1 MEVKIKSMKYSD
13 FKDNES
19 IEKMVEE
26 LRASGTNVV
35 VGKLDQLINW
45 GISNSLWPFAF
56 GTSCCAIEFMCLG
69 AARYD
74 MARFGFE
81 VARNSPRQADYIM
94 CQGTITYR
102 MAPVLKRLY
111 EQMAEPKY
119 VIACGGCTISGG
131 PFKKSYCVVKVIDQ
145 IIPVD
150 VYMPGCPPR
159 PEAFFYGLMQL
170 QRKIKVSKFFGG
182 TNRKES
188 REKFFAARQEAEQAA
203 AQEQQSSE
211 AARKADKPVID
222 L

>member
-19 IEKMVEE
+19 IEHLVEE

-45 GISNSLWPFAF
+45 GISNSLWPFSF

-131 PFKKSYCVVKVIDQ
+131 PFKKSYCVVKGIDQ

-182 TNRKES
+182 TNRKEG

-203 AQEQQSSE
+203 EQERQAAE
-211 AARKADKPVID
+211 AAREADKPVID